1 MQRIWNIL
9 NFPIKFHFPLKF
21 NFKPILICML
31 QRHIQ
36 RIRDLIAMKE
46 EDRHSLLRYLTA
58 DEYRD
63 IINVCSSLP
72 YVTMEVHST
81 GIYIWIYNVHFQVFV
96 SNVIIKVPSPHLSL
110 AHRAPIPLSSS
121 LSVLVYCSCLIIKVL
136 HRDNI
141 LRVHPLYITIHVY
154 TTIRYVLWLPKLNC
168 FFLISERFL
177 TCVS

>member
-81 GIYIWIYNVHFQVFV
+81 GIYIYEYTMYIFKFLFPMWLLKF
-96 SNVIIKVPSPHLSL
+96 PHLTYHWHIGPRYHCFHLCLSL
-110 AHRAPIPLSSS
+110 ATVLAWLLKCFTEIIFWGSIPCTSQYMCTLQY
-121 LSVLVYCSCLIIKVL
+121 VMYCDCQNWIEL
-136 HRDNI
+136 
-141 LRVHPLYITIHVY
+141 
-154 TTIRYVLWLPKLNC
+154 
-168 FFLISERFL
+168 FFWISEPF
-177 TCVS
+177 